1 MATLT
6 VGNTGTYAGINAAIA
21 AATGGDTISILADY
35 DNSNPA
41 GDNTAE
47 IDVTKDDLSFI
58 GATGDPADVVVENSD
73 SYGFKVST
81 FKTGLVFRDI
91 TIKNNKSAGYALY
104 AGFGEMEV
112 TNCNIT
118 GFSYGVAWPGTGCVF
133 QRCTF
138 KNTNDNSTSYGIRMS
153 SPCAGI
159 DVNACL
165 FLDWGKYAIYTTV
178 SSSTWRNLTLYS
190 DPAASQTYLIRA
202 SSATGN
208 TFTNIAIYAGSNITN
223 AFYVKNDAA
232 TTVKNCVS
240 FGGATNNFSTMTSAV
255 TANLYDQSDVTADG
269 NPVFVALGTDFHPDP
284 SGLAYHNGLA
294 AGAPAKDLDD
304 NDFDSPPSIGCLEAP
319 AAPGGGGGGAVMNSR
334 AGLLPSPFTLT
345 P

>member
-73 SYGFKVST
+73 SYGFKVAT
-81 FKTGLVFRDI
+81 FKTGLVFRNI
-91 TIKNNKSAGYALY
+91 TIKNNKAAGYALY

-118 GFSYGVAWPGTGCVF
+118 GFSYAVAWPGTGCVF

-153 SPCAGI
+153 TPCAGI

-190 DPAASQTYLIRA
+190 DPASSQSYLIRA
-202 SSATGN
+202 SSAVGP

-304 NDFDSPPSIGCLEAP
+304 NGFDSPPSIGCLEAP